1 MQALPAGMTC
11 ELCWTLFLSF
21 FINHNLQHR
30 VAEMALKEVFGA
42 SALTNSRDCR
52 CIFCVLD
59 SETLD
64 NVVTVRT
71 DLYFIL
77 FCLVFEGTLLT
88 TI

>member
-1 MQALPAGMTC
+1 MQALPTGMTC
-11 ELCWTLFLSF
+11 ELCWTFFFSF

-42 SALTNSRDCR
+42 SVLTNSQDCQS
-52 CIFCVLD
+52 IFCVLE
-59 SETLD
+59 SKTF
-64 NVVTVRT
+64 NNIVTVRE

-77 FCLVFEGTLLT
+77 FCLVSEGTLLT

>member
-1 MQALPAGMTC
+1 MNSAG
-11 ELCWTLFLSF
+11 LFCFSF

-42 SALTNSRDCR
+42 SVLTDSQDFQ
-52 CIFCVLD
+52 CIFCVLE

-64 NVVTVRT
+64 NIVTVRT
-71 DLYFIL
+71 GLYFIL

>member
-1 MQALPAGMTC
+1 MNSAG
-11 ELCWTLFLSF
+11 LSF
-21 FINHNLQHR
+21 CPFFVNHDLQHR

-42 SALTNSRDCR
+42 SILTNSQDCQ

-59 SETLD
+59 FETLD
-64 NVVTVRT
+64 NIVTVRT
-71 DLYFIL
+71 DFYFIL